1 MTDLGVFETIW
12 LVDFEFRQPH
22 GERPEPVCMVAVEYR
37 SKRLLRL
44 WKDEIHGLRR
54 PPYELGPKA
63 LFVAYYASAELGCHI
78 ALGWP
83 MPSRILDLY
92 AEFRCL
98 TSGVSVPCGSGLL
111 GALACFGLGA
121 IEATEKTSMRED
133 AGLALEDETG
143 EDKPR
148 IEIKIERPEDRV
160 NDFREVETG
169 FTEEQALLEAVRCL
183 RCDLEKA

>member
-1 MTDLGVFETIW
+1 VIVSVGQAPDVSFL
-12 LVDFEFRQPH
+12 
-22 GERPEPVCMVAVEYR
+22 
-37 SKRLLRL
+37 S
-44 WKDEIHGLRR
+44 KDEQLERSLWGSLVVDENSLSNNVPGIFSGGDFTTGPSTVIKAIASGRR
-54 PPYELGPKA
+54 AA
-63 LFVAYYASAELGCHI
+63 LAIEKYLMGDKGRIE
-78 ALGWP
+78 
-83 MPSRILDLY
+83 ILD
-92 AEFRCL
+92 
-98 TSGVSVPCGSGLL
+98 
-111 GALACFGLGA
+111 
-121 IEATEKTSMRED
+121 EKTSMRED